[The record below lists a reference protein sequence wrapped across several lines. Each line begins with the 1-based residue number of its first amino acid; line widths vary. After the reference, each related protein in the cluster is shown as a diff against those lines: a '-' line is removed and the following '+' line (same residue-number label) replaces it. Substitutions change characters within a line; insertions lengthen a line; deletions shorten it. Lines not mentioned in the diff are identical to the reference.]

1 MQKFYA
7 ALVVLLTACGMT
19 LAGTAV
25 RAAEPASEVKA
36 AYAAWDAAFNSN
48 DVKAIAAFYADDA
61 LLLPFNHEI
70 YRGPAGAEQF
80 FTGVLGTGATGHK
93 LDLIE
98 ARGEG
103 NLLYGT
109 AKWSAKGKDSA
120 GKDEPWAGV
129 STLVFKKQ
137 ADGKLK
143 IAVHTFN

>member
-1 MQKFYA
+1 MRRFYA
-7 ALVVLLTACGMT
+7 IFVVLLTVCGIV
-19 LAGTAV
+19 LATTAL

-48 DVKAIAAFYADDA
+48 DAKAIAAFYADDA
-61 LLLPFNHEI
+61 LLLPINHEV
-70 YRGPAGAEQF
+70 YRGPAGALQF
-80 FTGVLGTGATGHK
+80 FTGVLGTGAKGHK

-103 NLLYGT
+103 NLLYGA
-109 AKWSAKGKDSA
+109 AKWSANGKDAA

-137 ADGKLK
+137 ADGTLK